1 MELPVKIVSAAIPV
15 VVQSDLKV
23 KIVTKVRV
31 ISSARVVSPF
41 SAFMVQ
47 CLVQYLIQPPEHI
60 NGKSLSLQFAFI
72 T

>member
-1 MELPVKIVSAAIPV
+1 MELLVKIVSAAIPV

-47 CLVQYLIQPPEHI
+47 CLVSNSPEHI
-60 NGKSLSLQFAFI
+60 NGTSLSLQFAFI